1 MDSVIN
7 TVEALESQ
15 VGARAGAVD
24 LKVIDHLDAHAQ
36 RWLAVSPLV
45 FAGFSDTQQ
54 IEVTVAGG
62 RPGFTVA
69 LDASQLRIP
78 RAALDDPHYAQ
89 VGRGAGLLF
98 LIPGLGE
105 TLRVN
110 GAVEAVSDDDIV
122 IAVHECYAHC
132 AKALLRSAFWS
143 SDEPVAR
150 TGTDDLP
157 GFLAVCRF
165 MALATAD
172 TELHTDLSP
181 KGDPAGLLMQG
192 DSTQLCFADRPGN
205 RRTDSMRNMLVR
217 PQAAI
222 MLLAPGSAQV
232 AVVRGRAHMTADEAL
247 RQQFEVQSKVPKVVT
262 VLESPHVVLRESA
275 ALLWARPW
283 MTASAPEDIDPA
295 AVFAAHVKLNK
306 TGGLSAAIARGM
318 VSIPGLMRK
327 GLDQDYKRNMY

>member
-15 VGARAGAVD
+15 VGTRAEAVD
-24 LKVIDHLDAHAQ
+24 LKVIDHLDVHAQ

-45 FAGFSDTQQ
+45 FVGFSDTQQ

-62 RPGFTVA
+62 RPGFVSTS
-69 LDASQLRIP
+69 DAGLLRIP
-78 RAALDDPHYAQ
+78 RAALDEPHYAQ

-110 GAVEAVSDDDIV
+110 GAVEAVSGDDVV

-143 SDEPVAR
+143 SDVPVAR
-150 TGTDDLP
+150 TGLDDLP
-157 GFLAVCRF
+157 GLLAVCRF

-172 TELHTDLSP
+172 AELHTDLSP

-192 DSTQLCFADRPGN
+192 NSTQLCFADRPGN

-217 PQAAI
+217 PQAAM
-222 MLLAPGSAQV
+222 MLLVPGSAQV

-247 RQQFEVQSKVPKVVT
+247 RQKFEVQGKVPKVVT
-262 VLESPHVVLRESA
+262 VLDSPHVVLRESA
-275 ALLWARPW
+275 ALLRARPW

-306 TGGLSAAIARGM
+306 TRGLSAAIARGM

-327 GLDQDYKRNMY
+327 GLEQDYKRNMY